1 MGFVAI
7 YWYRWAMAY
16 KAKTFGPTAHT
27 VAANIR
33 TLRTLQGMTQADL
46 SAALADRG
54 HEVPE
59 LGVRRWEKAQRV
71 VTVDDLTALS
81 LALDCSPA
89 ALLVPLP
96 GRDGWEGMTEVTG
109 HDGEVTP
116 ESVWRWVTQRT
127 AVAPAVKIPGA
138 DVVFHRPSATTDDD
152 KEN

>member
-1 MGFVAI
+1 
-7 YWYRWAMAY
+7 MAQT
-16 KAKTFGPTAHT
+16 KKDPGPTAQT

-33 TLRTLQGMTQADL
+33 TLRTLRGMSQADL

-59 LGVRRWEKAQRV
+59 LGIRRMEKGQRA
-71 VTVDDLTALS
+71 VTVDDLTVLC

-127 AVAPAVKIPGA
+127 AVAPAVRYQPAGGE
-138 DVVFHRPSATTDDD
+138 VFHRPSATPDDE
-152 KEN
+152 EN